1 MQTQKDQEERQKY
14 FTKYRALTSMLAADE
29 TIKLDMILT
38 DASIEERSAYLDAVE
53 FGFHAGVRFA
63 AGVWSRDK

>member
-1 MQTQKDQEERQKY
+1 
-14 FTKYRALTSMLAADE
+14 MLAADE
-29 TIKLDMILT
+29 TIKLDMILM